1 MGLNVLRPCST
12 AGGEEDW
19 QGETS
24 NTHLLCVPVFL
35 LKNTKLNNNEVEV
48 ELKQVALASR

>member
-19 QGETS
+19 HGETS